1 MRLVADTNIIFS
13 ILLKK
18 NSHEF
23 EIFRRDDVEIFIPK
37 FLIIEIFKHKEKM
50 VKLSKLDD
58 NEILEVYYH
67 VLKHCQIFD
76 EEDIPK
82 NIKNQ
87 AINLVADIDPKDA
100 VFLASAITLNTTLW
114 SGDKKL
120 IEGLKAKG
128 VKYIARTTEL
138 IETLGI

>member
-13 ILLKK
+13 ILLRK
-18 NSHEF
+18 NSQEF
-23 EIFRRDDVEIFIPK
+23 EILRRDDVEIFIPK

-67 VLKHCQIFD
+67 VLKYCQIFD

-82 NIKNQ
+82 NIKTQ

-100 VFLASAITLNTTLW
+100 VFLASAIALNAVLW

-120 IEGLKAKG
+120 LEGLKIKG
-128 VKYIARTTEL
+128 VEYIARTAEL
-138 IETLGI
+138 IKTL